1 MQEPHTTPDG
11 SRRLFKDPAT
21 PALPRK
27 LVNAEDIIRLARRA
41 SDVVRTEPGHLV
53 RDGDEIGYVLGQ
65 KEWETCIRVGWR
77 RMHQQQDRLNSEDE
91 FVECV
96 VAAANSHA
104 ALIADRAI
112 STQRAVD
119 AQRQLA
125 EAETERALQHWKSV
139 VVLMGARVRRIEAD
153 LNLAAGG
160 SSAG

>member
-1 MQEPHTTPDG
+1 MQGPHTTPNG
-11 SRRLFKDPAT
+11 SQRLSKDHAT
-21 PALPRK
+21 SGIPRK
-27 LVNAEDIIRLARRA
+27 RVSVEDIIRLARRA
-41 SDVVRTEPGHLV
+41 SLDDLTEQGRLV
-53 RDGDEIGYVLGQ
+53 GDGDEIGYVIGQ
-65 KEWETCIRVGWR
+65 KEWETCIRVGWSRIHQKRDR
-77 RMHQQQDRLNSEDE
+77 RNSEDE
-91 FVECV
+91 FIECV
-96 VAAANSHA
+96 VAAAHGHA